1 MTTHT
6 SAHQKVIAAAL
17 EDWWITTD
25 PTEPFDPATV
35 AANVEQY
42 LLTAGY
48 YIAPDT
54 GIPPMHTPARRSTCD
69 ASLDSGFTNPLG
81 PCVLRHRHDGPLH
94 KDASGATWWAHHTPA
109 PPSRTSVAVTAVLAL
124 ACLAGGLLSLTRD
137 NWFWAIAGGTGA
149 FMLSLEVR
157 DELAE
162 RRTHRRGGPR

>member
-25 PTEPFDPATV
+25 PLEPFEPATV
-35 AANVEQY
+35 ADRVELY
-42 LLTAGY
+42 LVTAGY

-54 GIPPMHTPARRSTCD
+54 GIPPMHTPALRSTCD
-69 ASLDSGFTNPLG
+69 ASHTNSLGPLG

-94 KDASGATWWAHHTPA
+94 KDATGATWWAHHTPA
-109 PPSRTSVAVTAVLAL
+109 PPSRTSVAITAVLTL

-137 NWFWAIAGGTGA
+137 NWFWAIAGTAGA

-162 RRTHRRGGPR
+162 RRAHHRRGSK